1 MADHIELDHRFFERF
16 RYGVIDASLRDEI
29 PDSCATQ
36 VIAPA
41 FLGTDTDRC
50 PVLVDFAHVPWDVRG
65 PLLDRLEADTVA
77 RAETLLSIALASDAS
92 LDRLGAH
99 LAQRLAVRRN
109 ANAQPL
115 HFRYHDPGTFI
126 QLPSVI
132 GEAGMFWL
140 LGPIAGVAVPWLGEW
155 RYYPRPESMIA
166 ESFRLAAHLPALL
179 QIGIINRVVT
189 RLREVRDQ
197 EDWCRRCETTRQHVT
212 RASEVHGLELR
223 DDLVAFA
230 LHAWS
235 CHPGFD
241 AHPTIQT
248 LLAELATAEPDD
260 ELDYREL
267 TARLEPEDWERI
279 AHDLTAEHSA
289 QGISR

>member
-1 MADHIELDHRFFERF
+1 MADRFELDHRFFERF
-16 RYGVIDASLRDEI
+16 RYGIIDASVRDEI
-29 PDSCATQ
+29 PDSWATQ
-36 VIAPA
+36 VIAPV
-41 FLGTDTDRC
+41 FLGADTDRC
-50 PVLVDFAHVPWDVRG
+50 PALVDFASLPWDKRAS
-65 PLLDRLEADTVA
+65 LIDRLEAESRD
-77 RAETLLSIALASDAS
+77 RSETLLSLALESDAP
-92 LDRLGAH
+92 LDRLKAH
-99 LAQRLAVRRN
+99 LARRIAVRIGSN
-109 ANAQPL
+109 SQPM

-132 GEAGMFWL
+132 GDAGMTWL

-155 RYYPRPESMIA
+155 RYHTRPASVTA
-166 ESFRLAAHLPALL
+166 ETFRLDAHLPALL
-179 QIGIINRVVT
+179 QTGVINRVVT
-189 RLREVRDQ
+189 QLRDIRDQ
-197 EDWCRRCETTRQHVT
+197 QDWCRRCETTRQHVA
-212 RASEVHGLELR
+212 RANAVHGLEAR

-235 CHPGFD
+235 CHPRFD
-241 AHPTIQT
+241 EHPTMQT

-279 AHDLTAEHSA
+279 AHDLTAAHTA